1 MEDFFNV
8 FFKRKYKYININY
21 SFIYI
26 CVLCYLKLSKQLT
39 EILIIKREM
48 LLEFQNKA
56 NVEIMLF

>member
-8 FFKRKYKYININY
+8 FFQCKYKYINIEQ
-21 SFIYI
+21 
-26 CVLCYLKLSKQLT
+26 LS

-56 NVEIMLF
+56 NVEIILFELMHLGFPLDSSEIDL